1 MTKADGENSK
11 SLQIQIQPGLH
22 SSFSTCLAVWLSGCV
37 WSSCLV
43 WEWSGVEVGGASEG
57 VWLKSPRARKALQ
70 QKGSKSEIPAKL
82 DSEVSCARENLT
94 TLGLLLVGTPQTKK
108 EEASDAMKSF
118 AKYVPRCVWGGLTL
132 LAQ

>member
-1 MTKADGENSK
+1 MG
-11 SLQIQIQPGLH
+11 
-22 SSFSTCLAVWLSGCV
+22 V
-37 WSSCLV
+37 
-43 WEWSGVEVGGASEG
+43 EWSGVEVGGASEG